1 MTSLSPYTRLVHS
14 DWSISPRK
22 RWAATAVR
30 EKTGLRV
37 EAPTRVGDT
46 ELFLNYL
53 REGPGPTLSGFDFP
67 IGLPEFYGQ
76 KTRLGDFCSA
86 LDTFGY
92 PPFASSMKTM
102 ISLISNTAISLRRS
116 ILRLSLCD
124 EPLPI
129 RIYPSACGKP
139 QGPKPYRRPTPA
151 NSSNAI
157 PRSRT

>member
-22 RWAATAVR
+22 RGAATAVR
-30 EKTGLRV
+30 EKTGWRV

-53 REGPGPTLSGFDFP
+53 REGPGLTLSGIDFP

-92 PPFASSMKTM
+92 TGQRKH
-102 ISLISNTAISLRRS
+102 
-116 ILRLSLCD
+116 
-124 EPLPI
+124 
-129 RIYPSACGKP
+129 
-139 QGPKPYRRPTPA
+139 
-151 NSSNAI
+151 
-157 PRSRT
+157 